1 MEKFFDYNKFT
12 SNVHDTKIKQKTFFN
27 KSDISNLIE
36 KSDLNTKLATRQ
48 NRETASIWIKLFSW

>member
-48 NRETASIWIKLFSW
+48 NRETASI